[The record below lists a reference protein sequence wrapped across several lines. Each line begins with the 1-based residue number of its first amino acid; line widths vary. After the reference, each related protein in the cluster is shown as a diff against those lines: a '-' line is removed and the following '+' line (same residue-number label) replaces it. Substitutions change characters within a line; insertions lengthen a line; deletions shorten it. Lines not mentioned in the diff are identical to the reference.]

1 MAGIYLHI
9 PFCKSKCP
17 YCNFFS
23 VASLSSKTAFV
34 EALLLEMDLQRNYLG
49 GRLVSTIYFGGGT
62 PSVLEATELCLIL
75 SKLNETFS
83 ISPDAEITIE
93 VNPDDVTAQNLESWL
108 HTGINRLSIG
118 VQSFSDKDLKYL
130 GRIHSGKQS
139 ELALKLALEKGFSD
153 LSADFIFGLPGQSDD
168 DFAINLER
176 AVNLGIPHISAY
188 SLTVEPDTA
197 MAVMIRKGLLQEPD
211 DEEQSRKFSFLMEY
225 LRSRG
230 YEHYEISNFCLPG
243 YYSKHNSS
251 YWTAEHYLGLGP
263 SAHSFNGA
271 SRQWNVSGISKYC
284 RQLSQGMDF
293 FESEVLSQG
302 QKYNEYVMV
311 SLRTMWGS
319 HINHIATEFGE
330 DMASYF
336 IIRARAYIITGD
348 MIENNGI
355 YTLSDQGKL
364 FADKI
369 SSDLFLDI
377 S

>member
-23 VASLSSKTAFV
+23 VASLRSKTAFV
-34 EALLLEMDLQRNYLG
+34 EALLLETDLQRNYLG
-49 GRLVSTIYFGGGT
+49 RRQVSTIYFGGGT
-62 PSVLEATELCLIL
+62 PSVLEASELCLIL

-83 ISPDAEITIE
+83 ISPDAEITLE
-93 VNPDDVTAQNLESWL
+93 VNPDDVTLQNLDSWL
-108 HTGINRLSIG
+108 NAGINRLSIG

-153 LSADFIFGLPGQSDD
+153 LSADFIYGLPVQSDD
-168 DFAINLER
+168 AFAINLEK

-188 SLTVEPDTA
+188 ALTVEPDTA
-197 MAVMIRKGLLQEPD
+197 MDIMIRKGRLQEPN
-211 DEEQSRKFSFLMEY
+211 DEEQSRQFSFLMEF

-251 YWTAEHYLGLGP
+251 YWKAEPYLGLGP

-284 RQLSQGMDF
+284 QQVSQGRDF

-319 HINHIATEFGE
+319 HISHITTEFGE

-336 IIRARAYIITGD
+336 ITQARAYILTGD
-348 MIENNGI
+348 IIENNGI
-355 YTLSDQGKL
+355 YTLSDKGKL
-364 FADKI
+364 FTDKI